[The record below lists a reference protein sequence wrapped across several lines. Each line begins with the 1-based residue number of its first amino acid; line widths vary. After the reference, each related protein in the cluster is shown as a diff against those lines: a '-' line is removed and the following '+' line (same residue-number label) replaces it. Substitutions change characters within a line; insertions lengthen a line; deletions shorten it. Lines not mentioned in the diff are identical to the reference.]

1 VSATDDAF
9 TCHRDAV
16 RAEQAMFDAMARHR
30 AAEASGD
37 AIGTMT
43 AAADWQAAQL
53 VNSTATQQLSAALSE
68 FDAEIEAGL

>member
-1 VSATDDAF
+1 
-9 TCHRDAV
+9 
-16 RAEQAMFDAMARHR
+16 MFDAMARHR

-43 AAADWQAAQL
+43 AAADWQAAHL
-53 VNSTATQQLSAALSE
+53 VNSTATQQLNAALSE